1 MPLPLSGP
9 LVVSLEQAVAAP
21 MCTCRLADAGARV
34 IKVERP
40 EGDFARYYDKLA
52 VPRAAMAATLAATT
66 SEPAAPSSPLPLA
79 GEGQGGGMQKGS
91 RVQAHPLPNP
101 PPQAGEG
108 VHRASGEEE
117 QGESAYFVWLNRGKE
132 SLVLDLARADDKAL
146 LAAILAKADVFVQNL
161 KPGAVAKLGFALEE
175 LRRAHKRLV
184 ICSISGYGEDGPYA
198 ARKAYDMLVQAES
211 GLASVTGGPEAPARV
226 GVSVCDVAAGMNAY
240 EAILAA
246 LFARERTG
254 DGAAISISMFDAM
267 AEWIAVPLIQYEGG
281 APPQRMGLAHTSI
294 APYGAFKTKDGADI
308 LISIQS
314 DREWRVLAEKVLDD
328 KALAADPAFATNV
341 ERVKRRA
348 ETDARVAAIFGATDE
363 AALTKKL
370 AAADIAFARVNAT
383 ADLAVHPQLRR
394 IKVATPSGAVSYPA
408 PPARTD
414 ATPPRYGAVPAL
426 GEHTAKIW
434 AEFLPGASRK

>member
-1 MPLPLSGP
+1 MPLPLSGL

-52 VPRAAMAATLAATT
+52 VPT
-66 SEPAAPSSPLPLA
+66 SAH
-79 GEGQGGGMQKGS
+79 GS
-91 RVQAHPLPNP
+91 A
-101 PPQAGEG
+101 E
-108 VHRASGEEE
+108 
-117 QGESAYFVWLNRGKE
+117 GESAYFVWLNRGKE

-146 LAAILAKADVFVQNL
+146 LAAMLAKADVFVQNL
-161 KPGAVAKLGFALEE
+161 KPGAIAKLGFARDA
-175 LRRAHKRLV
+175 LRRAHPRLV
-184 ICSISGYGEDGPYA
+184 ICSISGYGEAAPYA
-198 ARKAYDMLVQAES
+198 RRKAYDMLVQAES

-246 LFARERTG
+246 LYAREQTG

-267 AEWIAVPLIQYEGG
+267 AEWMAVPLIQYEGG
-281 APPQRMGLAHTSI
+281 APTKRMGLAHTSI

-341 ERVKRRA
+341 ARIARRA
-348 ETDARVAAIFGATDE
+348 ATDARVAAVFGATDE
-363 AALTKKL
+363 EALTRKL

-383 ADLAVHPQLRR
+383 ADLVVPPQLRR
-394 IKVATPSGAVSYPA
+394 IEIT
-408 PPARTD
+408 
-414 ATPPRYGAVPAL
+414 
-426 GEHTAKIW
+426 
-434 AEFLPGASRK
+434 